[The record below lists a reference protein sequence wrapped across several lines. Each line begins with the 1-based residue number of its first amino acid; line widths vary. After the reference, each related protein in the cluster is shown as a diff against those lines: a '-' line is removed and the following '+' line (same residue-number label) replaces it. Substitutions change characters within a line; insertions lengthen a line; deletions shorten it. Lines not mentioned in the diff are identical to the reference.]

1 MKFILLNLTT
11 LICCLSLYGQV
22 TFERTYPLTSLN
34 AIEELGDGNFIGT
47 GDSLQNGLIYQIDRY
62 GNLMSTFFPRLRD
75 SRVSVQDITTD
86 DLNGGFAI
94 CGYSDDTSGNN
105 YTGYYLLVD
114 SNFQSIDS
122 IYYGG
127 GVNGP
132 NVDIVLRDS
141 NNDFVIAVG
150 TFLGGGGYSTGG
162 QKINYPSTNSWLATG
177 GGNHATNGMALDQ
190 SNRLFLASFNWV
202 AAASASLLLF
212 DTAGVLSNTF
222 SITDTAYGGSLV
234 FQSVTSTS
242 HDGNY
247 MFGVELSPNSGTYS
261 VAYLSK
267 LDSTLNIIWDKYL
280 DWGYTVNIV
289 AMTPT
294 EDSCLVLLLSTS
306 NGLALHKVTSSGDS
320 LWTQFHNRPTTGA
333 ATRFEECA
341 DRGFVIVGQFNGT
354 VSYGYILKTDSL
366 GRLLPDA
373 TVDISGQM
381 EFCFGDTTI
390 LTATIGYD
398 YLWSTG
404 DTTQSI
410 LVTTGGNYFVT
421 VTDSIGLQ
429 AISDSISILV
439 HTPVQPTIS
448 HISDTL
454 YSSIASNYQWYLND
468 TLISG
473 ATNQS
478 YTALANGLYTVET
491 TDSNGCHS
499 FSAVY
504 DLTTVGLQ
512 NISLKSIDASF
523 IPNPTSNQ
531 GSLVLH
537 GIHSDKLEVSL
548 FNQMGQKIETLFKGN
563 FLANETNILLDFSM
577 YNSGVYVIRVNSGEL
592 STNLRVLVLK

>member
-1 MKFILLNLTT
+1 
-11 LICCLSLYGQV
+11 
-22 TFERTYPLTSLN
+22 
-34 AIEELGDGNFIGT
+34 
-47 GDSLQNGLIYQIDRY
+47 
-62 GNLMSTFFPRLRD
+62 
-75 SRVSVQDITTD
+75 
-86 DLNGGFAI
+86 
-94 CGYSDDTSGNN
+94 
-105 YTGYYLLVD
+105 
-114 SNFQSIDS
+114 
-122 IYYGG
+122 
-127 GVNGP
+127 
-132 NVDIVLRDS
+132 
-141 NNDFVIAVG
+141 
-150 TFLGGGGYSTGG
+150 
-162 QKINYPSTNSWLATG
+162 
-177 GGNHATNGMALDQ
+177 
-190 SNRLFLASFNWV
+190 
-202 AAASASLLLF
+202 
-212 DTAGVLSNTF
+212 
-222 SITDTAYGGSLV
+222 
-234 FQSVTSTS
+234 
-242 HDGNY
+242 
-247 MFGVELSPNSGTYS
+247 
-261 VAYLSK
+261 
-267 LDSTLNIIWDKYL
+267 
-280 DWGYTVNIV
+280 
-289 AMTPT
+289 MTPT
-294 EDSCLVLLLSTS
+294 QDSCLVLLLSTS

-333 ATRFEECA
+333 ATRFEECT

-354 VSYGYILKTDSL
+354 VSYGYILKTDSRKIIA
-366 GRLLPDA
+366 GRN
-373 TVDISGQM
+373 SGY
-381 EFCFGDTTI
+381 FWTNGILFWRHPI

-448 HISDTL
+448 RISDTL

-563 FLANETNILLDFSM
+563 FRANETNILFDFSM